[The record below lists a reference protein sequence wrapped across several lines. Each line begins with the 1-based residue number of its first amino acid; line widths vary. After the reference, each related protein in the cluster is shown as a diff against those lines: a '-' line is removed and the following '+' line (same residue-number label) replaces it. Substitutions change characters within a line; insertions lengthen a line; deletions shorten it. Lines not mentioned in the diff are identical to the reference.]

1 MDQSASFAIKNH
13 VEATIL
19 GDDLMAKS
27 QSGYI
32 DTVGDMP
39 EHTETF
45 SVFVKMIV
53 AGIIACVLILVTLAA
68 VGFGSTAAIIVSTI
82 GLFVGLIVIL
92 ISLLSGMS
100 FLPSIIILAGV
111 TLLALVL

>member
-1 MDQSASFAIKNH
+1 
-13 VEATIL
+13 
-19 GDDLMAKS
+19 MAKS
-27 QSGYI
+27 ETGYI

-39 EHTETF
+39 EHNETYGA
-45 SVFVKMIV
+45 FVKMFIGGV
-53 AGIIACVLILVTLAA
+53 IGSILIMVTLAA

-92 ISLLSGMS
+92 VSLLSGMS
-100 FLPSIIILAGV
+100 FMPSVIILAGV